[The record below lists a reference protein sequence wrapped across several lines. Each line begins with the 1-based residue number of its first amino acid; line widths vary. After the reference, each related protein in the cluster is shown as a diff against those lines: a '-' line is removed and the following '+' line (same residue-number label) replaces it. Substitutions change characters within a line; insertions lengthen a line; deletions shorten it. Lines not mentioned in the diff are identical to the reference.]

1 MNECPLYKYM
11 QKNRFF
17 LPCLLALLKG
27 ESATDG
33 NKPPVSVC
41 LSLCA
46 NLFVCYACQYSIYG
60 SISTFRP

>member
-1 MNECPLYKYM
+1 M
-11 QKNRFF
+11 QKKNRFF
-17 LPCLLALLKG
+17 LPCLLALLKV

-33 NKPPVSVC
+33 NKPPSRIRSVC